1 MVNDKLINEF
11 EAKAYIFNEY
21 FASQC
26 TTINNNSVLSST
38 FNHLNDDKLSSFN
51 ISSEVIFQLIKNLDP
66 NKAHGHDEISVKMLK
81 LCAPSICKPLTLLF
95 ENCFT
100 SGEFPNVWKKS
111 NIVPVHKKGDKQL
124 IKNYRPVS
132 LLPIC
137 GELMEKLMF
146 NSIFNFIDTRN
157 ILSVHQ

>member
-1 MVNDKLINEF
+1 MTILVWSILGDLSRSIKTYWTTLRTSWNGKKVPNIPSLLINDELITDF
-11 EAKAYIFNEY
+11 EAKANIFNKY

-26 TTINNNSVLSST
+26 TAINNNSVLPST
-38 FNHLNDDKLSSFN
+38 LNHLTDDKLSSFN

-81 LCAPSICKPLTLLF
+81 LCAPSVCKPLTLLF

-111 NIVPVHKKGDKQL
+111 NIVPVHKKRDK
-124 IKNYRPVS
+124 
-132 LLPIC
+132 
-137 GELMEKLMF
+137 
-146 NSIFNFIDTRN
+146 
-157 ILSVHQ
+157 